1 PSRKKRVRPVLLHL
15 SLSFNVDVKDTIT
28 FSGPVE
34 DMFGYSVQQFE
45 NEEGKWVLIG
55 SPLSGQPQKKTG
67 DVYKCPVGQGNG
79 LPCVKLNLPADTSI
93 PQVTEVKENMTLGST
108 LVTNPKGGFLNIF
121 PIYRKCKSQLDIVF
135 VLDGSNSIFEW
146 KDVTNFLKRI
156 LQNMSIGPHDTQV
169 H

>member
-1 PSRKKRVRPVLLHL
+1 QKHKKLFHSFLFVFFLLQKTVLLHL

-79 LPCVKLNLPADTSI
+79 LPCVKLNLPGKKACGPLYAYKCGHSYYTTGICSN
-93 PQVTEVKENMTLGST
+93 VSSNFEV
-108 LVTNPKGGFLNIF
+108 V
-121 PIYRKCKSQLDIVF
+121 
-135 VLDGSNSIFEW
+135 NSIAP
-146 KDVTNFLKRI
+146 LRGMYI
-156 LQNMSIGPHDTQV
+156 
-169 H
+169 